1 MTWLNVLKHHRY
13 KLGLLLLAA
22 NAAVLLNLALGTP
35 KAFSEWQWLD
45 IFGEGGTA
53 LFMLFWLG
61 LVLKSRPTGRVTN
74 YLANGLC
81 FMFFSWWVDVLDE
94 FIRLPKHIGW
104 DHWMESAP
112 MPIGMILLTIGLF
125 HWHRE
130 QQAINQQMEKR
141 ERVFREHR
149 LFDKLT
155 PLGGA
160 EYLKRQVSDCLAQS
174 VEQQQPL
181 SLLALDID
189 DFAAINQHYGHAEGD
204 AVLQALSQL
213 LLLNLRRHD
222 LLCRLAGDRF
232 VVLLPNTGES
242 QARLLALEL
251 QQAVQSLAHKTRQHG
266 ERVYLSASTAVMMAI
281 DEAPDELLK
290 RLNLALARAKP
301 ARSKRA

>member
-1 MTWLNVLKHHRY
+1 MTWLNILKHHRY

-22 NAAVLLNLALGTP
+22 NAAVLLNLAFGTP

-74 YLANGLC
+74 YLAYGLC

-141 ERVFREHR
+141 ERIFREHR

-189 DFAAINQHYGHAEGD
+189 DFASINQHYGHAEGD

-266 ERVYLSASTAVMMAI
+266 ERVYLSASTAVVMAF

-290 RLNLALARAKP
+290 RLNLTLVRAKP
-301 ARSKRA
+301 PRSKRA

>member
-1 MTWLNVLKHHRY
+1 MTWFNVLKHHRW
-13 KLGLLLLAA
+13 KLLLLVLAA
-22 NAAVLLNLALGTP
+22 NIGVLLNLAFGTP

-45 IFGEGGTA
+45 IVGEGGTA

-74 YLANGLC
+74 YLASGLC
-81 FMFFSWWVDVLDE
+81 FMFFSWWMDALDE
-94 FIRLPKHIGW
+94 LIRLPKHL
-104 DHWMESAP
+104 HWNHWLESGP
-112 MPIGMILLTIGLF
+112 MPVGMILLTIGLF

-130 QQAINQQMEKR
+130 QQAINRQMEKR

-174 VEQQQPL
+174 LEQQQPL

-189 DFAAINQHYGHAEGD
+189 DFASINQHYGHAEGD

-232 VVLLPNTGES
+232 VVLLPNTGER

-266 ERVYLSASTAVMMAI
+266 EREHLLASTAVIMAVN
-281 DEAPDELLK
+281 EAPDELLK

-301 ARSKRA
+301 PRSKRA